1 MCGQAAELQGFLQR
15 EGKTTG
21 KVVICFF
28 SVGAGGQR
36 ASSSDGSRAMPQ
48 LA

>member
-15 EGKTTG
+15 EGKTTA

-28 SVGAGGQR
+28 SVGAGGLR

>member
-28 SVGAGGQR
+28 SVGAGGLR
-36 ASSSDGSRAMPQ
+36 ASSSDGSCAMPQ